1 MVEAQRYAAK
11 ALVNLSSSKREL
23 RLKVVTELSD
33 LIKLIYRGQI
43 DEIVGSYVQALLH
56 TSEQGPNIQSL

>member
-23 RLKVVTELSD
+23 RLRVVTELSE
-33 LIKLIYRGQI
+33 LIKLIYRG
-43 DEIVGSYVQALLH
+43 
-56 TSEQGPNIQSL
+56 